1 MIISGK
7 IRELTNLI
15 KRTEEYRRYQRVR
28 IELDQHTELKQQVDA
43 YRIEKYRMQQFG
55 ADMYTAADE
64 LHARYQALLRE
75 PLVMEYL
82 ELENAI
88 CRMIRETCDEIVQ
101 EIPLD
106 LPDIG

>member
-1 MIISGK
+1 MVLSGK
-7 IRELTNLI
+7 IRELTNII
-15 KRTEEYRRYQRVR
+15 KRTDEYRRYQRVR
-28 IELDQHTELKQQVDA
+28 IELEQQTELKQQVDA

-55 ADMYTAADE
+55 ADMFAAADE
-64 LHARYQALLRE
+64 LHARYHYLFDN
-75 PLVMEYL
+75 PLVAEYL

-88 CRMIRETCDEIVQ
+88 CKIILETCDEIVE

>member
-1 MIISGK
+1 MIISGN

-28 IELDQHTELKQQVDA
+28 IELDQRAELKKQVDA
-43 YRIEKYRMQQFG
+43 FRIEKYRMQQFG
-55 ADMYTAADE
+55 ADMYAAADE
-64 LHARYQALLRE
+64 LQARYHFLME
-75 PLVMEYL
+75 DPLVLEYL
-82 ELENAI
+82 ELENTI

>member
-1 MIISGK
+1 MSGK
-7 IRELTNLI
+7 IRELTNII
-15 KRTEEYRRYQRVR
+15 KRSEEYRRYQRIR
-28 IELDQHTELKQQVDA
+28 IELDQQTELKHQVDA

-55 ADMYTAADE
+55 ADMFAAADE
-64 LHARYQALLRE
+64 LHARYRYLFDN

-88 CRMIRETCDEIVQ
+88 CKMIRETCNEIVE